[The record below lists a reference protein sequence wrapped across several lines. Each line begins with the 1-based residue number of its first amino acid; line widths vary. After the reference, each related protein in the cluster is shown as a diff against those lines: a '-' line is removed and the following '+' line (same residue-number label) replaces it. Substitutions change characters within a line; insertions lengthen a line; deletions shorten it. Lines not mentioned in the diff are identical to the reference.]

1 MINSNFLMLS
11 DIVFHP
17 AIVSI
22 LNLVVIS
29 SIFLI
34 SLQICKIKFGLSFY
48 NIISTNI
55 LFVIFIVI
63 FFQFTYLFNPYPKI
77 AGKIFVL
84 LLIFFGLICFFYNQS
99 FIKKIYF
106 KPSLKLNYLCIF
118 LLFYFLLS
126 ISTITDIDSIDYHLG
141 IPLEWYRNESFSPR
155 YDWLHFRGAGSG
167 EILNLFGLH
176 FGSDNF
182 GQLVQF
188 VGLLIALGVGK
199 IYLEKKNFFIFAILI
214 LGCPLLIFLTTT
226 QKYQLFT
233 SSLIFFSLILS
244 IFLNKH
250 FSKLHL
256 ITAVFILFFSVTIK
270 VNYILPSV
278 FIYFT
283 CLYSSWKNKEILFLI
298 KISLLSF
305 LIVSLPHFYKNFIFY
320 GDPITPVL
328 EGLKTLPDPV
338 ILEFARLEKNFNYL
352 PHDTFLSKVVKI
364 FFTIDPGNISRVVGL
379 GVLPIFFIKFKNLDL
394 DSKFFLSFV
403 MIIFISYIILFI
415 GIGRYYLEVFFV
427 SSLIISIHFED
438 LKLKKIF
445 FYLIIS
451 QSIIVFLCVSYGVFA
466 LSPSS
471 ISSDQ
476 NQKIKTINAEGY
488 DLFEKVNQLI
498 PSNSIL
504 YIVNSRSYSFAPRKF
519 VSSYYDNLS
528 RDLGLE
534 LNLDEVFKNNNITHV
549 ITKNKNFQTNCFST
563 DYKHRILTHRSS
575 RNPLNSR
582 SKTFFYIYKIEKNG
596 LGSC

>member
-1 MINSNFLMLS
+1 MLS
-11 DIVFHP
+11 DIVYHP
-17 AIVSI
+17 LIVLV
-22 LNLVVIS
+22 LNLAVIS

-55 LFVIFIVI
+55 LFIIFIVI
-63 FFQFTYLFNPYPKI
+63 FFQFTYIFNPYPKI
-77 AGKIFVL
+77 AGKIFAL
-84 LLIFFGLICFFYNQS
+84 LLIVFGFVCFFYNQS
-99 FIKKIYF
+99 FIKKTYF
-106 KPSLKLNYLCIF
+106 KTSFKLNYLCIF

-126 ISTITDIDSIDYHLG
+126 ISTVTDIDSIDYHLG
-141 IPLEWYRNESFSPR
+141 IPLEWYRNESFFPR

-182 GQLVQF
+182 GQLMQF

-199 IYLEKKNFFIFAILI
+199 IYLESKNFFIFAILI

-244 IFLNKH
+244 ICLYKH

-256 ITAVFILFFSVTIK
+256 ITAVSILCFSITVK
-270 VNYILPSV
+270 VNYIVPSV
-278 FIYFT
+278 FIYFA

-305 LIVSLPHFYKNFIFY
+305 LIISFPHFLKNFMFY
-320 GDPITPVL
+320 GDPISPVL
-328 EGLKTLPDPV
+328 EEFKSLPDPV
-338 ILEFARLEKNFNYL
+338 ILEFVRLEKNFNYL
-352 PHDTFLSKVVKI
+352 SHDTFLSKVVKI

-379 GVLPIFFIKFKNLDL
+379 GFLPIFFIKFKNLNL
-394 DSKFFLSFV
+394 DNKFFLSFII
-403 MIIFISYIILFI
+403 IIFISYIILFI

-427 SSLIISIHFED
+427 SSLVISIYFKD

-451 QSIIVFLCVSYGVFA
+451 QSIIVFVCLIYGVFA

-471 ISSDQ
+471 ISLDQ
-476 NQKIKTINAEGY
+476 NKKIKNINAEGY
-488 DLFEKVNQLI
+488 ELFQKVDQLV
-498 PSNSIL
+498 PLNSIL
-504 YIVNSRSYSFAPRKF
+504 YIVNSRSYSFVPRKF
-519 VSSYYDNLS
+519 ISSYYDNLS
-528 RDLGLE
+528 RDLGFE
-534 LNLDEVFKNNNITHV
+534 PNLDEIFKKNNISHV
-549 ITKNKNFQTNCFST
+549 ITKDKNFMTNCFSE

-582 SKTFFYIYKIEKNG
+582 SKVFFYIYEIENNS